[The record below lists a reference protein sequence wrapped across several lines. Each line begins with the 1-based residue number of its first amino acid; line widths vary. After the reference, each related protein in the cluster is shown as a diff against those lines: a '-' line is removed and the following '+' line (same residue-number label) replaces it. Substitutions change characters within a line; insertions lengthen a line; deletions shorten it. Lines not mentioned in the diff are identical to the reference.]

1 MTDLRAQL
9 QDGLRGSY
17 TIERELGRGG
27 MATVYL
33 AQDLRHDRP
42 VALKVLRPELA
53 SSLGP
58 ERFQREIR
66 LAARLQHPHILSVH
80 DSGETAGQ
88 LWFTMPFVE
97 GESLRDRLRRERQL
111 PVEDA
116 LRIATEAARALDYAH
131 QHGIVHR
138 DIKPENILLTRDG
151 STLVADFGIA
161 RALAGDDDHLTQ
173 TGLSVGTPA
182 YMSPEQASGDK
193 ALDAR
198 TDVYSLGTVLYE
210 MLAGEPPFTGPT
222 AQAIIARRLT
232 EPAPSVRRLRPS
244 VPESVDETIRRALAP
259 LPADRFGSIAE
270 FGRAIASPT
279 GSATR
284 TQVVTPAASPE
295 LSPAA
300 VPSPG
305 PRPRRVPLAAVT
317 LGIGFVLGLGILFG
331 WLRRHGEEPSG
342 SAGPRLLAV
351 LPFDNLGDSADE
363 YFADGITDEVRGKLA
378 SLPGLKVIAST
389 SASQYRHSGKS
400 PQQIA
405 KELGVP
411 YLLLGKI
418 RWEKHADGSSR
429 VRVSPELVQ
438 VSEGSAPTTR
448 WQRAFEASMT
458 DVFQVQADI
467 AARVAEALN
476 LALADSTQQQL
487 AVKPTSNLAAY
498 DAYLRGVELLNR
510 GGNPVS
516 LPRAVQQFQQA
527 VALDSTF
534 APAWAKLSEA
544 TSYLAV
550 ISAPTPALARQSLS
564 AANRALA
571 LAPGLPE
578 GHLALGDHYRR
589 IEADYERALKS
600 YQAGERPGA
609 PNADLLRGQGQAEEA
624 LGRWDAA
631 LDHERQAYA
640 LDPRSSATASVLS
653 ASLRRAGR
661 YPEALEAANRAVALA
676 PTNLQVLLDKVMVY
690 LVQGDLA
697 SARAL
702 LQTPPPGLQPT
713 EVAAYMGEYQE
724 LYWVLTPELQDLMLR
739 LPPSAFGDDR
749 GAWGLALAGLYWVR
763 GDKAHARIYG
773 DSARIGY
780 EEQAKS
786 APRDPQIQALLGVA
800 LAYAGHPA
808 EAVKAG
814 IRATELAPIE
824 RRPTVGAYI
833 KHQLARIYLVTGQPD
848 KAIDELE
855 ELRKFRYDL
864 TPAWLRIDPTWD
876 ALRKNPRFKRLVEG
890 TA

>member
-1 MTDLRAQL
+1 MTDLRSQL
-9 QDGLRGSY
+9 QEGLRGSY
-17 TIERELGRGG
+17 TLDRELGRGG

-88 LWFTMPFVE
+88 LWFTMPYVE

-111 PVEDA
+111 PLDDA
-116 LRIATEAARALDYAH
+116 IRIATEAARALDYAH

-138 DIKPENILLTRDG
+138 DIKPENILLTGDG

-161 RALAGDDDHLTQ
+161 RAFAGDDEHLTQ
-173 TGLSVGTPA
+173 TGLSVGTPS
-182 YMSPEQASGDK
+182 YMSPEQASGDRT
-193 ALDAR
+193 LDAR

-244 VPESVDETIRRALAP
+244 VPEGVDEAIRRALAP
-259 LPADRFGSIAE
+259 IAADRFGSIAE
-270 FGRAIASPT
+270 FGRAIAAPAAT
-279 GSATR
+279 ATR
-284 TQVVTPAASPE
+284 TQVAVPAASPQP
-295 LSPAA
+295 SPAMTA
-300 VPSPG
+300 PPAG
-305 PRPRRVPLAAVT
+305 RRRNFPLAAVT
-317 LGIGFVLGLGILFG
+317 LALGFVLGLGLLFG
-331 WLRRHGEEPSG
+331 WLRSHGGESPG
-342 SAGPRLLAV
+342 SSGPRLLAV
-351 LPFDNLGDSADE
+351 LPFDNLGDSSDA

-378 SLPGLKVIAST
+378 SLPGLKVIASS

-467 AARVAEALN
+467 AARVAQALD

-487 AVKPTSNLAAY
+487 AEKPTSNLAAY
-498 DAYLRGVELLNR
+498 DAYLKGVELLNR
-510 GGNPVS
+510 GGSPVS
-516 LPRAVQQFQQA
+516 LPQAVQQFEQA
-527 VALDSTF
+527 VALDTMF
-534 APAWAKLSEA
+534 AQAWAKLSEA
-544 TSYLAV
+544 ASFQAA
-550 ISAPTPALARQSLS
+550 IIAPTPALANQALS
-564 AANRALA
+564 AATRALA
-571 LAPGLPE
+571 LAPGLPDA
-578 GHLALGDHYRR
+578 HFALGEYYRR
-589 IEADYERALKS
+589 IEADYERALQS

-609 PNADLLRGQGQAEEA
+609 PNAALLRGRGLAEES

-640 LDPRSSATASVLS
+640 LDPRSSATALVLS
-653 ASLRRAGR
+653 ATLRRLRR
-661 YPEALEAANRAVALA
+661 YPEALEAANRAVTLA
-676 PTNLQVLLDKVMVY
+676 PSGLQALQSKVMLY
-690 LVQGDLA
+690 LTQGDLA
-697 SARAL
+697 GARAV
-702 LQTPPPGLQPT
+702 LQTSAPALQPT
-713 EVAAYMGEYQE
+713 EVAAYLGAYDE

-749 GAWGLALAGLYWVR
+749 AAWGLALAGLFWVR

-773 DSARIGY
+773 DSARLEY
-780 EEQAKS
+780 AEQAKA
-786 APRDPQIQALLGVA
+786 APRDPQIQVLLGLA
-800 LAYAGHPA
+800 SAYAGRAP
-808 EAVKAG
+808 EAIQRG
-814 IRATELAPIE
+814 MRATEMEPMARNATL
-824 RRPTVGAYI
+824 GAYI
-833 KHQLARIYLVTGQPD
+833 KHQLARTYVVTGRAEQ
-848 KAIDELE
+848 AIDQLE
-855 ELRKFRYDL
+855 QLLKVPYNL

-876 ALRKNPRFKRLVEG
+876 SLRNHPRFKRLVEG